1 MDKLTLEQ
9 RHRNMQNVHS
19 KGTKI
24 EILFAKLLHEA
35 GVKYT
40 KNDLKAALSM
50 ALLIGMIIAV
60 QAVT

>member
-1 MDKLTLEQ
+1 MDKLTPEQ

-24 EILFAKLLHEA
+24 EVMFAKLLHEA

-40 KNDLKAALSM
+40 KMTVRLSV
-50 ALLIGMIIAV
+50 V
-60 QAVT
+60 QTLCSNKER